1 MIRLFFYI
9 VVLFVSVWL
18 GLKISASPG
27 YVLLSYQHWAV
38 ETSLWVAIAA
48 VFVTFSVLYL
58 LLRFLSKVWGVQAT
72 FRQWA
77 QHHRERKARR
87 LTSKGLRAL
96 AEGNWKQA
104 EKALV
109 KGASDVD
116 SPLINYLAA
125 ANAAQGEGS
134 LDLRDQYLRRA
145 LESTEN
151 SEIAVGLTQAQ
162 LQFENAQLEQSLAT
176 LEHLNRLEPNH
187 RYVLKLLQRVYV
199 SLEDWDGVLQVLPK
213 LRKYKVLD
221 PDAIDELERQAYRAL
236 FKLSIAKT
244 PKDELAKSLK
254 KLPKH
259 LHADPEVVLA
269 YSGELIKN
277 DMNYE
282 AEKIL
287 YHAIQDNWHPR
298 LIRQYA
304 NVISPKPAKQL
315 STAEGWLKR
324 YPDDPNLLITL
335 GQLCLRNKLWGKAQR
350 FFETALAKQASVEVL
365 KDLGEVYEQLGQQE
379 QAMECFKKGLAMA
392 SSV

>member
-9 VVLFVSVWL
+9 VVLFGSIWL
-18 GLKISASPG
+18 GLQISASPG

-48 VFVTFSVLYL
+48 VFLTFSLLYV
-58 LLRFLSKVWGVQAT
+58 LLRLLSKVWGVQAT

-77 QHHRERKARR
+77 RRHRERKARR
-87 LTSKGLRAL
+87 LTNKGLRAL
-96 AEGNWKQA
+96 AEGHWKQA

-109 KGASDVD
+109 KGAAGVE

-125 ANAAQGEGS
+125 ANAAQGEGR
-134 LDLRDQYLRRA
+134 LDLRDQYLRSA
-145 LESTEN
+145 LDSTED

-162 LQFENAQLEQSLAT
+162 LQYENKQLEQSLAT

-187 RYVLKLLQRVYV
+187 CHVLKLLQRVYV
-199 SLEDWDGVLQVLPK
+199 SLEDWDSVLEVLPK
-213 LRKYKVLD
+213 LRKYKVID
-221 PDAIDELERQAYRAL
+221 SDAANELERQTYRAL

-244 PKDELAKSLK
+244 ANDELPKALK

-259 LHADPEVVLA
+259 LHADPEIVLA
-269 YSGELIKN
+269 YSDALIKN
-277 DMNYE
+277 EMNHK

-287 YHAIQDNWHPR
+287 YYAIQDNWHPQ

-304 NVISPKPAKQL
+304 KVNSPKPAKQL
-315 STAEGWLKR
+315 SIAEGWLKR
-324 YPDDPNLLITL
+324 YPDDPNLLLTL
-335 GQLCLRNKLWGKAQR
+335 GQLCLKNKLWGKAQR
-350 FFETALAKQASVEVL
+350 FFETALAKQSSVEVL

-379 QAMECFKKGLAMA
+379 RAIECFKKGLALA
-392 SSV
+392 V